1 MHIAHPISQMSFELF
16 QIKKSSQEKT
26 SSNQILKIGSVIQS
40 ENLSVEFQGESDSS
54 LTFKIKNNI
63 DGSENDFEVRLKY
76 WPSYFAN
83 WKNFYHGFQNAGAY
97 IFRPALGYD

>member
-1 MHIAHPISQMSFELF
+1 MSFELF

-63 DGSENDFEVRLKY
+63 DGSEN
-76 WPSYFAN
+76 
-83 WKNFYHGFQNAGAY
+83 
-97 IFRPALGYD
+97 